1 MGEALL
7 GGTPSD
13 RIVKRGHMSDEV
25 AHGTRST
32 HREALLEH
40 LFAGEVMKH
49 LWLRGDWRL

>member
-1 MGEALL
+1 
-7 GGTPSD
+7 
-13 RIVKRGHMSDEV
+13 MSDEV